1 MYPCGLPFDKSS
13 RANKLLE
20 VLNCSK
26 SSFGCSKFN
35 FQINGADYCIERVGK
50 TSPKRGTTKADVNF
64 LCIVDGATAA
74 THSLNGE
81 EFIDANSKSES
92 MFPHSDNGDLRLC
105 TGSPLRSRTSRA
117 RASPATTTGIHRGLR
132 PHTVARR
139 NALLASLVAKKMPV
153 SNMAIGV
160 VCLGVSREFPG

>member
-74 THSLNGE
+74 THSLNGLY
-81 EFIDANSKSES
+81 SKISRRIV
-92 MFPHSDNGDLRLC
+92 FLDN
-105 TGSPLRSRTSRA
+105 
-117 RASPATTTGIHRGLR
+117 RGFFYKI
-132 PHTVARR
+132 
-139 NALLASLVAKKMPV
+139 LL
-153 SNMAIGV
+153 NIN
-160 VCLGVSREFPG
+160 